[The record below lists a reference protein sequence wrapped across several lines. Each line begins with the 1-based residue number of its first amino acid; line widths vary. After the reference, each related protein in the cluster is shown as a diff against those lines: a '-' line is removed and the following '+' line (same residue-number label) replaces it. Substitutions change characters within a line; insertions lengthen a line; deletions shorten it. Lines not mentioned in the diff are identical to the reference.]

1 LDPVAAVPARS
12 GSEPMHRLATSP
24 GSDHW
29 KLEVGAEGGGH
40 GRVRMVLVMFIIM
53 TWEIGDPWAGHQ
65 RSWYIFFENC

>member
-1 LDPVAAVPARS
+1 MPARS

-53 TWEIGDPWAGHQ
+53 TWEMVTLGQGINDHG
-65 RSWYIFFENC
+65 IFFLKTVDS